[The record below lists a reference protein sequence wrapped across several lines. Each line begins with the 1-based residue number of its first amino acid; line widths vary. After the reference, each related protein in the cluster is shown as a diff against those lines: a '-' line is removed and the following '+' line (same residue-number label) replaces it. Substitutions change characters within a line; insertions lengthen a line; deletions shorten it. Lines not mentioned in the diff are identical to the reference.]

1 MANQRE
7 TVQKPQK
14 WVNNILVNDIAFE
27 KERNAEGKFVRY
39 DENGNDVTGQKNEQ
53 GKEIGKTKIRTFSYE
68 VDVTR
73 KGEDGKEVTT
83 REAVADRVTVT
94 LFNGD
99 RNNHNDGRITA
110 AIPAKLIK
118 DYGMVQQDLANAT
131 QAFNDPQGKSEE
143 EKAEAK
149 RAAETKIRIAKKQ
162 LDVLDKDKAYR
173 KSNALPPRKAWLVS
187 LPEGKPIPVQVVK
200 AIEGDDKHVKIVYGN
215 TNAQNF
221 KKAMSEKAYV
231 NSFSYTPNGNE
242 KIVELKG
249 RAKEAEQEAAPELEQ
264 VATRKKS
271 KSKANTQGM

>member
-99 RNNHNDGRITA
+99 RNNHNDGRVTA

-118 DYGMVQQDLANAT
+118 DYGMVQKELEAA
-131 QAFNDPQGKSEE
+131 
-143 EKAEAK
+143 EKANDQ
-149 RAAETKIRIAKKQ
+149 TKIRIAKKQ

-249 RAKEAEQEAAPELEQ
+249 RAKAAEQEAAPELEQ

-271 KSKANTQGM
+271 KSKQNTQGM